1 MSLSELFKSFPDFR
15 RGQGQRYPL
24 EDVLWMIF
32 LGVSSGYAGYR
43 PLGNFTK
50 ANVDFF
56 TEVFGLKHGVPSY
69 VTFREILTN
78 LDKVAVKKSF
88 AGWCSNQDLSPYDW
102 VSGDGKSLKS
112 TLSNYDSDTQDFCA
126 MVSIY
131 VQKTGLCYII
141 EDFRNKK
148 MGEAEILRNLLP
160 SLKDKGVILTLDALH
175 TQKKQ

>member
-1 MSLSELFKSFPDFR
+1 MSLSEMFKSIPDFR
-15 RGQGQRYPL
+15 RGQGLRYPL

-43 PLGNFTK
+43 PLATYAE
-50 ANVDFF
+50 ANATFF
-56 TEVFGLKHGVPSY
+56 TEIFGLKHGVPSH

-78 LDKVAVKKSF
+78 LEKKAVKKSF
-88 AGWCSNQDLSPYDW
+88 ADWCSIQDLSAYDW

-112 TLSNYDSDTQDFCA
+112 TLSNYDSDSQDFCSI
-126 MVSIY
+126 VSIY

-148 MGEAEILRNLLP
+148 SGEAEILRTLLP

>member
-32 LGVSSGYAGYR
+32 LGICSGYAGYR
-43 PLGNFTK
+43 PLGNFAK
-50 ANVDFF
+50 ANKSFF
-56 TEVFGLKHGVPSY
+56 TEALELRHGIPSY

-78 LDKVAVKKSF
+78 LDKKRVKERF
-88 AGWCSNQDLSPYDW
+88 AEWCSIQELSPYDW

-112 TLSNYDSDTQDFCA
+112 TLSNYDADSQDFCA
-126 MVSIY
+126 IVSIY
-131 VQKTGLCYII
+131 VQKTGLCYLI

-148 MGEAEILRNLLP
+148 IGEAEILRTLLP

-175 TQKKQ
+175 AQKKQ

>member
-32 LGVSSGYAGYR
+32 LGICSGYSGYR
-43 PLGNFTK
+43 PVGKFAK
-50 ANVDFF
+50 ANVAFF
-56 TEVFGLKHGVPSY
+56 RETLDLKHGVPSH
-69 VTFREILTN
+69 VTFREILMN
-78 LDKVAVKKSF
+78 LDTQSVKERF
-88 AGWCSNQDLSPYDW
+88 AEWCSSQDLSPYDW

-112 TLSNYDSDTQDFCA
+112 TLSDYDANTQDFCA
-126 MVSIY
+126 IVSIY
-131 VQKTGLCYII
+131 VQKTGLCYLI

-148 MGEAEILRNLLP
+148 IGEAEILRTLLP